1 MPQVS
6 GEELARFL
14 RRQGFRNL
22 RQDGSHLILLGPRGT
37 QVVVPQHGG
46 RDLGRGLALSVLKQ
60 AGYAVDDYLRLR

>member
-14 RRQGFRNL
+14 RKQGFRHL
-22 RQDGSHLILLGPRGT
+22 RQDGSHLLLLRADGV
-37 QVVVPQHGG
+37 QVVVPIHGG
-46 RDLGRGLALSVLKQ
+46 RDLGRGLALSILKQ